1 MNIPEL
7 PMRAENYFALFHIDR
22 PAGASSF
29 SRVYLATE
37 ANTGRQVALKLILKL
52 NQDKITINRQLF
64 KETILDSPHLVKIY
78 DIFED
83 IHMIM
88 ISMEYIQGGDL
99 FDWIC
104 SHGTISESGVA
115 MIVHHL
121 LLGVKA
127 LHDKNIVHRNI
138 KPENILITESDIGV
152 TIKLTDY
159 CLANTIDEDHQLS
172 ELSLTEV
179 CASPEI
185 LRRQLY
191 GPEVDMWSIGVIT
204 YTLLCGRRPFEED
217 EKYPLYEKVTNG
229 NYTFDLPEWNNI
241 SNEGKTFVQQLL
253 EVDPK
258 KRLTVDQALDHKWLS
273 MDLSDDAVESSLKNL
288 QITTMGRKL
297 KRVMGAAITA
307 ANFRQFTK
315 YTQMPE

>member
-1 MNIPEL
+1 MNIPEC
-7 PMRAENYFALFHIDR
+7 PMKAEDYFALFHIDR
-22 PAGASSF
+22 PMGASNF

-37 ANTGRQVALKLILKL
+37 ANTGRQVALKLILKI
-52 NQDKITINRQLF
+52 NQDKITIDRNVF
-64 KETILDSPHLVKIY
+64 KDPTLDSPHLVKIY

-88 ISMEYIQGGDL
+88 ISMEYIQSGDL
-99 FDWIC
+99 LDWIC

-121 LLGVKA
+121 LLGLKA
-127 LHDKNIVHRNI
+127 LHDKKIVHRNI
-138 KPENILITESDIGV
+138 KPENILITETEIGA

-159 CLANTIDEDHQLS
+159 CLAKTIDEDHQLS

-179 CASPEI
+179 CSSPEI
-185 LRRQLY
+185 LRRQTY

-204 YTLLCGRRPFEED
+204 YILLCGRRPFEED
-217 EKYPLYEKVTNG
+217 EKYPLFEKVSNG
-229 NYTFDLPEWNNI
+229 NYTFDLPEWEHI
-241 SNEGKTFVQQLL
+241 SNEGKTFVKQLL
-253 EVDPK
+253 EVNPK
-258 KRLTVDQALDHKWLS
+258 QRLTVDQALSHKWLS
-273 MDLSDDAVESSLKNL
+273 MDLSDDAIESSLKNL

-297 KRVMGAAITA
+297 KKVMGAAITA
-307 ANFRQFTK
+307 ASFRQFTK